1 MPTRSVS
8 QGFDEFHK
16 RLVTSATE
24 SSAAKG
30 HRASI
35 EALLKSEFGLRR
47 FFLSGSFGHATNV
60 RNHSDVDFFAS
71 LPEEAVKASSSS
83 TLYDVASALR
93 RRFPATHG
101 IRVDAPAVVVPFG
114 TDASE
119 TTEVIP
125 ARLLDS
131 SGTFFVYWIADGSGG
146 WMRSSPEAQ
155 SDYVR
160 RVDADVGDKARPLV
174 RFLKAWKYYRNVP
187 VSSYYLELAAT
198 SHAAGAKPII
208 YSWDVRDVFAKLRD
222 SGLAAISDPAGK
234 SGMVAAC
241 RTAAQRTDAM
251 SKAESAANRSGWA
264 KESEDAGDTGG
275 AFGWWS
281 LLYDGNFPSYYY

>member
-1 MPTRSVS
+1 MSTRSVA

-16 RLVTSATE
+16 RLVTSTTE

-35 EALLKSEFGLRR
+35 EACLKSEFGLLR

-71 LPEEAVKASSSS
+71 LPQAAVKASSSA
-83 TLYDVASALR
+83 TLHDVASALR
-93 RRFPATHG
+93 RRFPTTYG
-101 IRVDAPAVVVPFG
+101 IRVDTPAVVVPFG

-125 ARLLDS
+125 AKLLDS
-131 SGTFFVYWIADGSGG
+131 SGPFVYLIADGDGG

-155 SDYVR
+155 NDYVR
-160 RVDADVGDKARPLV
+160 KVDADVGGKARPLV

-187 VSSYYLELAAT
+187 ISSFYLELAAVR
-198 SHAAGAKPII
+198 HAAGAKPII
-208 YSWDVRDVFAKLRD
+208 YSWDIRNVFAKLRD

-241 RTAAQRTDAM
+241 RTEAQRTDAM
-251 SKAESAANRSGWA
+251 SKVQNAARRSKWA
-264 KESEDAGDTGG
+264 KESEDAGDTSE

-281 LLYDGNFPSYYY
+281 LLYDGKFPSYSY